1 MFDPLA
7 FLKPDKAF
15 SLEGLL
21 SRDMFEKFDAEDEQA
36 LGGETFDDEILED
49 EAGFE
54 EADSDYYG
62 YPSRLHLIASTIED
76 QYERIVELLNQKCVI
91 GIGVTPS
98 LLSAVIVGNGD
109 VESKRFYRVD
119 INDGPPLSNS
129 EVRSLAQ
136 LIAEN
141 IKASLNGLLAVR
153 LSAGEVNAEQM
164 NVFITPLT
172 LRVERVP

>member
-15 SLEGLL
+15 SQEGLL
-21 SRDMFEKFDAEDEQA
+21 SRDMFEKFAAEDEQA
-36 LGGETFDDEILED
+36 IGDDIFND
-49 EAGFE
+49 DAGFE
-54 EADSDYYG
+54 EAGYYG

-98 LLSAVIVGNGD
+98 LLSAVIAGNGD

-119 INDGPPLSNS
+119 INDGPPLSGS
-129 EVRSLAQ
+129 EVQRLAQ
-136 LIAEN
+136 LIADN
-141 IKASLNGLLAVR
+141 IRASLNGLLAVR
-153 LSAGEVNAEQM
+153 LSADEVNAEQM
-164 NVFITPLT
+164 NVFIIPLT
-172 LRVERVP
+172 L